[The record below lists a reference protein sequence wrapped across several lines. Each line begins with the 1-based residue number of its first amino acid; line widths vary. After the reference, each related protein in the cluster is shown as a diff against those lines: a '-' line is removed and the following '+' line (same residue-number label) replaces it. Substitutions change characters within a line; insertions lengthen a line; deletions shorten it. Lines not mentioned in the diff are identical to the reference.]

1 MTHFG
6 GENWN
11 GNHLPSSSSLYNT
24 SEVPFPQIWNQE
36 GAAAAAY
43 NDIIG
48 FQDLAIWPRSQV
60 GNFVS
65 QRLSSPRTALTPSN
79 SSSNPTS
86 TASLSK
92 KTRRRIATMAQRK
105 AANIRERR
113 RMFNLNEGKCAMLLV
128 TLQQKKTKFL
138 SKFLSIR
145 QTSSKSANICI

>member
-11 GNHLPSSSSLYNT
+11 GNHLPPTTSVYNS

-36 GAAAAAY
+36 GAAVY

-60 GNFVS
+60 GSFVS

-79 SSSNPTS
+79 SSSNPSTS
-86 TASLSK
+86 AASK
-92 KTRRRIATMAQRK
+92 KTRRRIATMAQRR

-113 RMFNLNEGKCAMLLV
+113 RMFNLNEGKNLTNVCDRIL
-128 TLQQKKTKFL
+128 
-138 SKFLSIR
+138 
-145 QTSSKSANICI
+145 N